1 MRNQISQITQRKA
14 DIALC
19 CKLKFRQ
26 LDVRSLAVASRS
38 RQSEKQPIVDEL
50 ALIEHAHMGRS
61 FRARRTVTTCHG
73 SSDYYRTGLC

>member
-1 MRNQISQITQRKA
+1 MVMNEYRFQKQCNFFHKNILNFNK
-14 DIALC
+14 
-19 CKLKFRQ
+19 

-61 FRARRTVTTCHG
+61 FRARRTVATCHG
-73 SSDYYRTGLC
+73 